1 MTFELIGL
9 GADRYREQLRDTAL
23 SMHNLSEEE
32 RDSIVGYRL
41 GVTAAIAGETLTEL
55 SLRAENSLTDELTA
69 VVNDLP
75 VDAVLEDGDLVKV
88 VHGIPNR
95 RQISQ
100 PDRNTD

>member
-1 MTFELIGL
+1 
-9 GADRYREQLRDTAL
+9 
-23 SMHNLSEEE
+23 
-32 RDSIVGYRL
+32 
-41 GVTAAIAGETLTEL
+41 
-55 SLRAENSLTDELTA
+55 LTDELTA

-75 VDAVLEDGDLVKV
+75 VDAVLGDGDLVKV